1 MEAVNEGRDISP
13 ARLPQLCK
21 VFIKIRAEISRLKA
35 AHETKIKELEAQKDK
50 VAKALDEY
58 CVSQGVKS
66 VKTDGGHTFYRKVN
80 TRYFIPEGKWDE
92 FFKFCAENNLPEL
105 IQKRTS
111 ATNIKEYLEDPANKD
126 VVIPALQADSNYT
139 LSVRKAKGT

>member
-13 ARLPQLCK
+13 ARLTQLCK
-21 VFIKIRAEISRLKA
+21 VFIKIRAAISRLKA

-92 FFKFCAENNLPEL
+92 FFKFCAENKLPEL

>member
-13 ARLPQLCK
+13 ARLTQLCK

-111 ATNIKEYLEDPANKD
+111 ATNIKDSLEDPANTD